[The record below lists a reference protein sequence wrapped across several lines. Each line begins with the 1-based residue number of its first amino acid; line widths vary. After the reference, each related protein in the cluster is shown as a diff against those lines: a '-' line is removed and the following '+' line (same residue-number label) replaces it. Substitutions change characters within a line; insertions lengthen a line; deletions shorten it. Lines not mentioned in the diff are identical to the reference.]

1 MPTPEQKERALEMLR
16 LLKERYPGAQ
26 CALRHTNAWEL
37 LISTI
42 LSAQCTDVR
51 VNQVTP
57 VLFARFPTPEA
68 LASANP
74 AEVEEIIHSLGAFRN
89 KAKSIIAVSQAI
101 VDRFGGTVP
110 QTMED
115 LTSMP
120 GVGRKTANVVLGVA
134 FGKPA
139 VVVDTHVQRIARRMG
154 WTENTDPNKIEQDLM
169 ALLPPDEWTD
179 MAHTLILHGRTLCTA
194 RSPKCSDCPVQGLCP
209 SAVL

>member
-1 MPTPEQKERALEMLR
+1 MPTVEEKSKALEVLE
-16 LLKERYPGAQ
+16 LLKARYPGAE
-26 CALRHTNAWEL
+26 CALRHRNAWEL

-42 LSAQCTDVR
+42 LSAQCTDAR

-57 VLFARFPTPEA
+57 VLFGRYPDAEA

-89 KAKSIIAVSQAI
+89 KAKSIIGVSQAI
-101 VDRFGGTVP
+101 VDRFGGVVP
-110 QTMED
+110 QTMEE
-115 LTSMP
+115 LTEMP

-139 VVVDTHVQRIARRMG
+139 VVVDTHVQRIARRLG
-154 WTENTDPNKIEQDLM
+154 WTSNTDPNKIEQDLM
-169 ALLPPDEWTD
+169 ELLPPDEWTN

-194 RSPKCSDCPVQGLCP
+194 RSPKCGECPVRALCP
-209 SAVL
+209 SAEA